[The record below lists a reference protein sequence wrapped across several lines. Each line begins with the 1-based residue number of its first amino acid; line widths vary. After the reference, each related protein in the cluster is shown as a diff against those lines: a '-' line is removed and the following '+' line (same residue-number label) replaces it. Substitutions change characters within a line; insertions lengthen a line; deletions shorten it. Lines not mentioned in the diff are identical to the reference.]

1 MTHLAPYSH
10 TGFSGH
16 VSYDEMGSGE
26 PFVLVHGTTGDRNT
40 FAQISPTI
48 AEKFRVIQ
56 PEYSGSGT
64 TTDNGDPLTP
74 ELLAAQILAVCD
86 HLGVDTF
93 HLAGYSLGA
102 VAAVTLAAIAP
113 SRVRSLTSINGWART
128 DERMKFTFALWQDWL
143 ANDRTTFAKYAMADG
158 LSRESFELFTAA
170 GVAGL
175 VPITANSL
183 APGSDRQAELDA
195 RVDIAHLLAA
205 ITAPTLVIGGVT
217 DRWVDCVHSES
228 MATAICDARLVRL
241 DCGHLSVTEKA
252 TEVAQLL
259 LEHATAAPGHAT
271 A

>member
-1 MTHLAPYSH
+1 MTNLAPYSH
-10 TGFSGH
+10 AGFSGH
-16 VSYDEMGSGE
+16 VSYDEIGHGE

-40 FAQISPTI
+40 FAQITPTI

-64 TTDNGDPLTP
+64 TTDNGEPLTP
-74 ELLAAQILAVCD
+74 QLLAAQVLAVCD

-102 VAAVTLAAIAP
+102 VAAVTLAGIAP

-128 DERMKFTFALWQDWL
+128 DERMKFTFAMWQDWL

-158 LSRESFELFTAA
+158 IGRESFELFTAA
-170 GVAGL
+170 GIAEL

-183 APGSDRQAELDA
+183 APGSERQAELDG
-195 RVDIAHLLAA
+195 RVDITDLLAA
-205 ITAPTLVIGGVT
+205 ITAPSLIIGGIT
-217 DRWVDCVHSES
+217 DRWVDCVHSET
-228 MATAICDARLVRL
+228 MAAAIREARLVRL

-252 TEVAQLL
+252 AEVAQLL
-259 LEHATAAPGHAT
+259 LEHANA
-271 A
+271 